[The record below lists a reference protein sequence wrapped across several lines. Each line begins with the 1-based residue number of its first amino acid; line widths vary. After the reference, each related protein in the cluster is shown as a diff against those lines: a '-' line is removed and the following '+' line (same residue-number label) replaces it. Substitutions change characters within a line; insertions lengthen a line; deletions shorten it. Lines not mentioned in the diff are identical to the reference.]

1 MGLRIL
7 IADDHKLVRKAIAAL
22 LSNHNGM
29 QVIAEANDGRE
40 ALLLS
45 RELHPDVAV
54 MNIEM
59 PNLNGVEA
67 TRQIVREVPGIRV
80 VALSTHSDRRNV
92 HAMLEA
98 GARGYVSK
106 HSEFEELVSVIK
118 TVAGNGVYF
127 SPELT
132 SLVIEKFFASSE
144 DHSYPLRSL
153 LTERQLEI
161 LQLIAEGKSTEEIG
175 RELYLSPK
183 TVDWH
188 RVQLKKK
195 LRLDSTVALVKYAIK
210 EELTN
215 VDF

>member
-40 ALLLS
+40 ALHLA
-45 RELHPDVAV
+45 RELQPDVAV

-80 VALSTHSDRRNV
+80 VALSAHSDRRNV

-106 HSEFEELVSVIK
+106 HSEFEELVSAIK
-118 TVAGNGVYF
+118 TVAGNATV
-127 SPELT
+127 PT
-132 SLVIEKFFASSE
+132 LV
-144 DHSYPLRSL
+144 P
-153 LTERQLEI
+153 
-161 LQLIAEGKSTEEIG
+161 
-175 RELYLSPK
+175 
-183 TVDWH
+183 
-188 RVQLKKK
+188 
-195 LRLDSTVALVKYAIK
+195 
-210 EELTN
+210 N
-215 VDF
+215 